1 MGFSPSSIRLS
12 AFRRPANHS
21 SSYGRLTFGLVAI
34 LALGFVVAAP
44 NAGQA
49 QAASIGP
56 VKLGTAAHFS
66 VIGATTV
73 TNVGTSTM
81 AGDLG
86 LYPGSSV
93 TGFSTVPTGIGG
105 TTHVSDAVALKA
117 QNDVVIAYN
126 DAAAQTPSVT
136 GVGDLTGQTLT
147 PGTYNGGELSV
158 TGTLRLHGGAESV
171 WVFQAAST
179 LITASASRV
188 EITGGASACNV
199 YWKVGSSATLGA
211 GSKFV
216 GTILA
221 YQSIT
226 AATGTTVDGRLL
238 ARVAAVTLDH
248 TTIITSDA
256 CTESAASSSGG
267 STDSTT
273 TTGTTG
279 TATGTDS
286 TSSSTTPTR
295 TSPTSPSSTTPPTTT
310 PPRSTP
316 PFDTPPSAGGSV
328 LTPGEC
334 TTAVRGTPYETDI
347 STSIDGLPSTPGG
360 GAGAG
365 SGGSSAGSSGSGSG
379 SGDAGTTADSTPVGD
394 TPHDGSLSDTVDEPP
409 VGGAP
414 HNSNPA
420 DDTNP
425 NGSPGNGNS
434 SDSAPAARYEVVEG
448 TLPPGLN
455 LDSETGRISGT
466 PTAAD
471 TYDLT
476 VQVTEAPEHTASE
489 ADASGS
495 SSASSSGGH
504 QSHPTVSSTSQ
515 SPGGDSSTESSQI
528 ETSSTETS
536 STETSRTETSTGGP
550 STGRSFITGSYVTGS
565 VAKDLTYDFSITVVE
580 PTTVTHHSQNGA
592 PRTSVASS
600 AIYPKMW
607 TGSGSSRTHYA
618 AGEQRPTML
627 AFTGADPLGAIL
639 LSLALVISGAA
650 LFIWRRRLVTSGNSS
665 VR

>member
-1 MGFSPSSIRLS
+1 MGFSPGSIRTS

-21 SSYGRLTFGLVAI
+21 SSNGRLTFGLVVI

-49 QAASIGP
+49 QAAPIGP
-56 VKLGTAAHFS
+56 VNLGTAAQFS

-105 TTHVSDAVALKA
+105 TTHVTDAVALKA

-126 DAAAQTPSVT
+126 DAAEQTPSVT

-158 TGTLRLHGGAESV
+158 TGTLSLHGSAESV

-199 YWKVGSSATLGA
+199 FWKVGSSATLGA

-221 YQSIT
+221 HQSIT

-238 ARVAAVTLDH
+238 ARTAAVTLDH

-267 STDSTT
+267 RTDST

-286 TSSSTTPTR
+286 TNSATTPDPN
-295 TSPTSPSSTTPPTTT
+295 SPTSPGSTTHPTAT
-310 PPRSTP
+310 PPGH
-316 PFDTPPSAGGSV
+316 TPPSAGGSV
-328 LTPGEC
+328 LMPGEC
-334 TTAVRGTPYETDI
+334 STAVRGTPYESDI
-347 STSIDGLPSTPGG
+347 STSIDGLPSTAGG
-360 GAGAG
+360 GAGTGGGAGGSAGGSAG
-365 SGGSSAGSSGSGSG
+365 SGGG
-379 SGDAGTTADSTPVGD
+379 SGDADTTAEGAPIGGTPLDGNPGNHTEGNGTPGD
-394 TPHDGSLSDTVDEPP
+394 RINESP

-414 HNSNPA
+414 HSGNPA
-420 DDTNP
+420 DDTTA
-425 NGSPGNGNS
+425 NGSPGANTP

-455 LDSETGRISGT
+455 LDSESGRISGT

-476 VQVTEAPEHTASE
+476 VQVTEAPEHAAPE

-495 SSASSSGGH
+495 SGRP
-504 QSHPTVSSTSQ
+504 SHPTVSRTSE
-515 SPGGDSSTESSQI
+515 SPGGDSTHKSSRTESS
-528 ETSSTETS
+528 
-536 STETSRTETSTGGP
+536 TG
-550 STGRSFITGSYVTGS
+550 SAATGRSFITGSYVTGS

-580 PTTVTHHSQNGA
+580 PTTAAHHSQNGA

-600 AIYPKMW
+600 AVYPKMW

-650 LFIWRRRLVTSGNSS
+650 LFIWRRRLVTSGSSS